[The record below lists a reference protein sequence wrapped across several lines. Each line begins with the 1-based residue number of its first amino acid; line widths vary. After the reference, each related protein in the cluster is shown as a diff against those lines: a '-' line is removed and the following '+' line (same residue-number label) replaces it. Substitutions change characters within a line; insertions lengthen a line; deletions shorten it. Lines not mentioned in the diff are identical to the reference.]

1 MDVNFEHWNGITVAQ
16 ALARCRTPYEE
27 VELIDE
33 PPGRLHILAF
43 TCHGANPPA
52 PVRVSLQPDPRLFS
66 QARDWSRDLVEAQK
80 VEAVLPASQELP

>member
-1 MDVNFEHWNGITVAQ
+1 MDANFEHWNGLTVAQ

-33 PPGRLHILAF
+33 PPGKLLILAF
-43 TCHGANPPA
+43 TCRGTTPPTR
-52 PVRVSLQPDPRLFS
+52 VRVSLQPDRRLFS

-80 VEAVLPASQELP
+80 IEAVLPASQELP